1 MWVDDQH
8 VSNVCRKKNQFL
20 DILTIY
26 TLLSLHAA
34 CIRTTPE
41 NSACLTPIRGVNVHI
56 VHVSALLRPY
66 GVYHIHSG
74 LDNRFD
80 KVKKL
85 VEWKVYQVSLAEDRY
100 YQPQFSSLKC
110 VKIWRLALR
119 TSPPALGK
127 ERWRERIGKTFGE
140 GKRGREGESWDW
152 GGDRRPWRVKSLELR
167 DHWVSQRAVHSGTG
181 RLDGS
186 PRRQKR
192 SSHKIILDIC
202 QRGRVTSVET
212 PKSRF
217 HGLLSRPPLSDVS
230 RRGGACAARPPPR
243 WWCLASCVLPARRS
257 RCFRSAVP
265 SSVGVTGRIF
275 VSVVFFV
282 SISPDTAHRRAYTM
296 THPDE
301 LKMLD
306 VVPTTLEIVT
316 SGDLQFRLVKN

>member
-85 VEWKVYQVSLAEDRY
+85 VESKVYQVSLAEDRY

-127 ERWRERIGKTFGE
+127 ERRRERIGKTFGE
-140 GKRGREGESWDW
+140 GKRGTEGESWDW
-152 GGDRRPWRVKSLELR
+152 GEPTPLESEKFRTTWSLSQYTAVLDAWTAVRDDRR
-167 DHWVSQRAVHSGTG
+167 D
-181 RLDGS
+181 
-186 PRRQKR
+186 
-192 SSHKIILDIC
+192 
-202 QRGRVTSVET
+202 RVT
-212 PKSRF
+212 
-217 HGLLSRPPLSDVS
+217 
-230 RRGGACAARPPPR
+230 
-243 WWCLASCVLPARRS
+243 RS
-257 RCFRSAVP
+257 F
-265 SSVGVTGRIF
+265 
-275 VSVVFFV
+275 
-282 SISPDTAHRRAYTM
+282 
-296 THPDE
+296 
-301 LKMLD
+301 
-306 VVPTTLEIVT
+306 
-316 SGDLQFRLVKN
+316 

>member
-1 MWVDDQH
+1 M
-8 VSNVCRKKNQFL
+8 
-20 DILTIY
+20 
-26 TLLSLHAA
+26 
-34 CIRTTPE
+34 
-41 NSACLTPIRGVNVHI
+41 
-56 VHVSALLRPY
+56 
-66 GVYHIHSG
+66 
-74 LDNRFD
+74 
-80 KVKKL
+80 
-85 VEWKVYQVSLAEDRY
+85 SLAEDRY

-119 TSPPALGK
+119 TSPPVLGK
-127 ERWRERIGKTFGE
+127 ESRRERIGKTFGE
-140 GKRGREGESWDW
+140 GKRGTEGESWDW
-152 GGDRRPWRVKSLELR
+152 GEPTPLESENFRTTWSL
-167 DHWVSQRAVHSGTG
+167 SQYTAV
-181 RLDGS
+181 LDGS

-217 HGLLSRPPLSDVS
+217 HGLLSRPPPSDVS

-265 SSVGVTGRIF
+265 SSVGATGRIF